1 MAKCI
6 RCGRQLTAFSL
17 RKICPWC
24 KQHEA
29 IQRGEIV
36 EHDVPQPVI
45 RRPWVRNESNI
56 SLTHILF
63 GANVAVYL
71 AMAIGSGTVVEFPG
85 KSLLFGANYGPSTL
99 TGQWWRLVTYMFLHK
114 GIWHIAFNMWCLWDL
129 GQLCESL
136 YGAWTYVTIYFLT
149 GIAAGLA
156 SVAWNPGVF
165 SVGAS
170 GAIFGLAG
178 ALAASYYLG
187 EFSMPSI
194 AIRPALRSLAFFI
207 GFNVLFGIGYNVFLS
222 GNFGGI
228 DNAAHIGGLVGGLIL
243 GAMIAKLAPHE
254 GANRL
259 GVIALVV
266 VALLGVGLGVR
277 RWRSGPMRTAQAFQA
292 LGGSQGDPVAR
303 LKMIIEQNPNL
314 APAHFALAQTYFE
327 QQKFP
332 EAEAEFKKVIEL
344 QPQSARARFDLG
356 MTYLSLNR
364 PDDAKA
370 AFNDMIQQGLNTG
383 EAHYGVAMA
392 LAMRGKHHDAIQ
404 EFQAAIKDGSDMS
417 GIYSQMGNSYA
428 KLKMYDDAISA
439 YLKEKEKSGNTQEL
453 QNALADAYQ
462 AKGMTKE
469 AQDARDEAMQ
479 LKSGDK
485 TQ

>member
-36 EHDVPQPVI
+36 QDDVPQPVI
-45 RRPWVRNESNI
+45 RRPWAVRNESNI

-71 AMAIGSGTVVEFPG
+71 AMAIGSGTVVNFPG
-85 KSLLFGANYGPSTL
+85 HALLFGANYGPYTL
-99 TGQWWRLVTYMFLHK
+99 TGQWWRLLTYMFMHG
-114 GIWHIAFNMWCLWDL
+114 GILHIAFNMWCLWDL
-129 GQLCESL
+129 GALAESL
-136 YGAWTYVTIYFLT
+136 YGRVTYGAIYIIT
-149 GIAAGLA
+149 GAGAGLA
-156 SVAWNPGVF
+156 SVAWNPGVL

-178 ALAASYYLG
+178 ALIASFYLG
-187 EFSMPSI
+187 EFSLPSI
-194 AIRPALRSLAFFI
+194 ALRGTLRSLLIFAAF
-207 GFNVLFGIGYNVFLS
+207 NLF
-222 GNFGGI
+222 FGTMFAGV
-228 DNAAHIGGLVGGLIL
+228 DNAAHIGGLVIGLIL
-243 GAMIAKLAPHE
+243 GAAIAKLAPHE
-254 GANRL
+254 GSNRL
-259 GVIALVV
+259 GVIALVLL
-266 VALLGVGLGVR
+266 ALIGAGAGVR
-277 RWRSGPMRTAQAFQA
+277 RWRSGPMRTALAFQA

-327 QQKFP
+327 QQKFS
-332 EAEAEFKKVIEL
+332 EAEAEFKKVVEL
-344 QPQSARARFDLG
+344 QPKSTRARFDLG

-364 PDDAKA
+364 PEDAKA
-370 AFNDMIQQGLNTG
+370 TFNGMIQQGLNTG
-383 EAHYGVAMA
+383 DAHYGIAMA
-392 LAMRGKHHDAIQ
+392 LAMQDKHQDAIQ
-404 EFQAAIKDGSDMS
+404 EFQAAVKDGADMS
-417 GIYSQMGNSYA
+417 GIYSEMGNSYA

-439 YLKEKEKSGNTQEL
+439 YLKEKEKNGNTPDLE
-453 QNALADAYQ
+453 NALADAYQ
-462 AKGMTKE
+462 GKGMTKE
-469 AQDARDEAMQ
+469 AQDARNEAMQ

-485 TQ
+485 AQ

>member
-29 IQRGEIV
+29 IQRGEV
-36 EHDVPQPVI
+36 VQDDVPQPVI
-45 RRPWVRNESNI
+45 RRPWALRNESNI

-71 AMAIGSGTVVEFPG
+71 AMAIGSGSVMDFPG
-85 KSLLFGANYGPSTL
+85 HALLFGANYGPKTL
-99 TGQWWRLVTYMFLHK
+99 TGQWWRLLTYMFMHG
-114 GIWHIAFNMWCLWDL
+114 GILHIAINMWCLWDL
-129 GQLCESL
+129 GALCESL
-136 YGAWTYVTIYFLT
+136 YGRWTYGTIYLIT
-149 GIAAGLA
+149 GVAAGLS
-156 SVAWNPGVF
+156 SVAWNPGVL

-178 ALAASYYLG
+178 ALIASFYLG
-187 EFSMPSI
+187 EFSLPGI
-194 AIRPALRSLAFFI
+194 AIRGTSRSLLVFVVI
-207 GFNVLFGIGYNVFLS
+207 SLF
-222 GNFGGI
+222 FGGARV
-228 DNAAHIGGLVGGLIL
+228 DNAAHVGGLVTGLIL
-243 GAMIAKLAPHE
+243 GAAIAKLAPHE
-254 GANRL
+254 GSSRL
-259 GVIALVV
+259 RVIALVILAV
-266 VALLGVGLGVR
+266 LGAGLGVR
-277 RWRSGPMRTAQAFQA
+277 QWRGGPMKTALAFQA

-303 LKMIIEQNPNL
+303 LKMIIEQNPNS

-332 EAEAEFKKVIEL
+332 QAEAEFKKVVEL
-344 QPQSARARFDLG
+344 QPKSARARFDLG

-364 PDDAKA
+364 PDDAKI
-370 AFNDMIQQGLNTG
+370 AFNSMIQQGLNTG
-383 EAHYGVAMA
+383 EAHYGIAMA
-392 LAMRGKHHDAIQ
+392 LAMQGKHQDAIQ
-404 EFQAAIKDGSDMS
+404 EFQAAIKNGSDMS
-417 GIYSQMGNSYA
+417 GIYSEMGNSYA

-439 YLKEKEKSGNTQEL
+439 YLKEKEKNGDNPDLE
-453 QNALADAYQ
+453 NGLADVYQ

-469 AQDARDEAMQ
+469 SQDARNAATQ

-485 TQ
+485 AQ

>member
-29 IQRGEIV
+29 IQRGEV
-36 EHDVPQPVI
+36 VQDDVPQPVI
-45 RRPWVRNESNI
+45 RRPWALRNESNI

-71 AMAIGSGTVVEFPG
+71 AMAIGSGSVMDFPG
-85 KSLLFGANYGPSTL
+85 HALLFGANYGPKTL
-99 TGQWWRLVTYMFLHK
+99 TGQWWRLLTYMFMHG
-114 GIWHIAFNMWCLWDL
+114 GILHIAINMWCLWDL
-129 GQLCESL
+129 GALCESL
-136 YGAWTYVTIYFLT
+136 YGRWTYGTIYLIT
-149 GIAAGLA
+149 GVAAGLS
-156 SVAWNPGVF
+156 SVAWNPGVL

-178 ALAASYYLG
+178 ALIASFYLG
-187 EFSMPSI
+187 EFSLPGI
-194 AIRPALRSLAFFI
+194 AIRGTSRSLLVFVVI
-207 GFNVLFGIGYNVFLS
+207 SLF
-222 GNFGGI
+222 FGGARV
-228 DNAAHIGGLVGGLIL
+228 DNAAHVGGLVTGLIL
-243 GAMIAKLAPHE
+243 GAAIAKLAPHE
-254 GANRL
+254 GSSRL
-259 GVIALVV
+259 RVIALVILAV
-266 VALLGVGLGVR
+266 LGAGLGVR
-277 RWRSGPMRTAQAFQA
+277 QWRGGPMKTALAFQA

-303 LKMIIEQNPNL
+303 LKMIIEQNPNS

-332 EAEAEFKKVIEL
+332 QAEAEFKKVVEL
-344 QPQSARARFDLG
+344 QPKSARARFDLG

-364 PDDAKA
+364 PDDAKI
-370 AFNDMIQQGLNTG
+370 AFNSMIQQGLNTG
-383 EAHYGVAMA
+383 EAHYGIAMA
-392 LAMRGKHHDAIQ
+392 LAMQGKHQDAIQ
-404 EFQAAIKDGSDMS
+404 EFQAAIKNGSDMS
-417 GIYSQMGNSYA
+417 GIYSQMGNSYT

-439 YLKEKEKSGNTQEL
+439 YLKEKEKNGDNPDLE
-453 QNALADAYQ
+453 NGLADVYQ

-469 AQDARDEAMQ
+469 SQDARNAATQ

-485 TQ
+485 AQ

>member
-36 EHDVPQPVI
+36 HDDVAQPVI
-45 RRPWVRNESNI
+45 RRPWAVRNESNI

-71 AMAIGSGTVVEFPG
+71 AMAIGSGTVVNFSG
-85 KSLLFGANYGPSTL
+85 HALLFGANYGPYTL
-99 TGQWWRLVTYMFLHK
+99 TGQWWRLLTYMFMHG
-114 GIWHIAFNMWCLWDL
+114 GILHIAFNMWCLWDL
-129 GQLCESL
+129 GALAESL
-136 YGAWTYVTIYFLT
+136 YGRVTYGAIYIIT
-149 GIAAGLA
+149 GAGAGLA
-156 SVAWNPGVF
+156 SVAWNPGVL

-178 ALAASYYLG
+178 ALIASFYLG
-187 EFSMPSI
+187 EFSLPSI
-194 AIRPALRSLAFFI
+194 ALRGTLRSLLIFAAF
-207 GFNVLFGIGYNVFLS
+207 NLF
-222 GNFGGI
+222 FGTMFAGV
-228 DNAAHIGGLVGGLIL
+228 DNAAHIGGLVIGLIL
-243 GAMIAKLAPHE
+243 GAAIAKLAPHE
-254 GANRL
+254 GSNRL
-259 GVIALVV
+259 GVIALV
-266 VALLGVGLGVR
+266 LLAVIGAGAGVR
-277 RWRSGPMRTAQAFQA
+277 RWRSGPMRTALAFQA

-327 QQKFP
+327 QQKFS
-332 EAEAEFKKVIEL
+332 EAEAEFKKVVEL
-344 QPQSARARFDLG
+344 QPKSMRARFDLG

-364 PDDAKA
+364 PEEAKA
-370 AFNDMIQQGLNTG
+370 TFNGMIQQGLNTG
-383 EAHYGVAMA
+383 DAHYGIAMA
-392 LAMRGKHHDAIQ
+392 LAMQDKHQDAIQ
-404 EFQAAIKDGSDMS
+404 EFQAAIKDGADMS
-417 GIYSQMGNSYA
+417 GIYSQMGSSYA
-428 KLKMYDDAISA
+428 RLKMYDDAISA
-439 YLKEKEKSGNTQEL
+439 YLKEKEKTGNTPEL

-469 AQDARDEAMQ
+469 AEDARNQAMQ

-485 TQ
+485 AQ

>member
-36 EHDVPQPVI
+36 QDDVPQPVI
-45 RRPWVRNESNI
+45 RRPWAVRNESNI

-71 AMAIGSGTVVEFPG
+71 AMAIGSGTVVNFPG
-85 KSLLFGANYGPSTL
+85 HALLFGANYGPYTL
-99 TGQWWRLVTYMFLHK
+99 TGQWWRLLTYMFMHG
-114 GIWHIAFNMWCLWDL
+114 GILHIAFNMWCLWDL
-129 GQLCESL
+129 GALAESL
-136 YGAWTYVTIYFLT
+136 YGRVTYGAIYIIT
-149 GIAAGLA
+149 GAGAGLA
-156 SVAWNPGVF
+156 SVAWNPGVL

-178 ALAASYYLG
+178 ALIASFYLG
-187 EFSMPSI
+187 EFSLPSV
-194 AIRPALRSLAFFI
+194 ALRGTLRSLLIFAAF
-207 GFNVLFGIGYNVFLS
+207 NLF
-222 GNFGGI
+222 FGTMFAGV
-228 DNAAHIGGLVGGLIL
+228 DNAAHIGGLVIGLIL
-243 GAMIAKLAPHE
+243 GAAIAKLAPHE
-254 GANRL
+254 GSNRL
-259 GVIALVV
+259 GVIALVLL
-266 VALLGVGLGVR
+266 ALIGAGAGVR
-277 RWRSGPMRTAQAFQA
+277 RWRSGPMRTALAFQA

-303 LKMIIEQNPNL
+303 LKMIIEQNPSL

-327 QQKFP
+327 QQKFS
-332 EAEAEFKKVIEL
+332 EAEAEFKKVVEL
-344 QPQSARARFDLG
+344 QPKSTRARFDLG

-364 PDDAKA
+364 PEEAKA
-370 AFNDMIQQGLNTG
+370 TFNGMIQQGLNTG
-383 EAHYGVAMA
+383 DAHYGIAMA
-392 LAMRGKHHDAIQ
+392 LAMQDKHQDAIQ
-404 EFQAAIKDGSDMS
+404 EFQAAVKDGADMS
-417 GIYSQMGNSYA
+417 GIYSEMGNSYA

-439 YLKEKEKSGNTQEL
+439 YLKEKEKNGNTPDL
-453 QNALADAYQ
+453 ANALADAYQ

-469 AQDARDEAMQ
+469 AQDARSEAMQ

-485 TQ
+485 AQ